1 MVIKDKL
8 YDELVRICEE
18 SGVVG
23 ALIDDNNKYIVVEH
37 GWKNGWKNRYSHEL
51 RLDFVRDIFRYDTF
65 ELTDD
70 ELKHEW
76 TIEGDIFECLEAFD
90 QTETR
95 KMHGSRVFNIDR
107 TQFEVKVVS
116 KADVIDWLVGLLKAM
131 FLNGRQEIKIDIDDD
146 LHFSAEPVI
155 SGDVAKA
162 YQTMLTLRDDE
173 DWMHFLTGLSSSGN
187 EPFSIS
193 FKVSPELFNATT
205 FNELVNNVYL
215 TKFFLGRL
223 EQGDFFSG
231 GIE

>member
-1 MVIKDKL
+1 MVSKDKL

-18 SGVVG
+18 SSVLDGF
-23 ALIDDNNKYIVVEH
+23 INDNNKYIKVEH
-37 GWKNGWKNRYSHEL
+37 CWKNRYLHAL
-51 RLDFVRDIFRYDTF
+51 RLDFVRDIFCYDTY
-65 ELTDD
+65 EVTDD
-70 ELKHEW
+70 DLKHEK

-90 QTETR
+90 QTEIR

-107 TQFEVKVVS
+107 TQFEIKVVS

-131 FLNGRQEIKIDIDDD
+131 FLSGRQEIKIDIDDD
-146 LHFSAEPVI
+146 IHFSAEPAI

-173 DWMHFLTGLSSSGN
+173 DWTNFLTDLSSSGN

-193 FKVSPELFNATT
+193 FKVSPELLNATT
-205 FNELVNNVYL
+205 FNELVNKVYL

-223 EQGDFFSG
+223 EQGDFFLG

>member
-23 ALIDDNNKYIVVEH
+23 AFIDDNNKYIAVEH
-37 GWKNGWKNRYSHEL
+37 GWKNRYSHEL
-51 RLDFVRDIFRYDTF
+51 RLDFVRDYFRYDTF
-65 ELTDD
+65 DD
-70 ELKHEW
+70 DLKHE
-76 TIEGDIFECLEAFD
+76 TFEGDIFECLEAFD

-107 TQFEVKVVS
+107 TQFEIKVVS

-223 EQGDFFSG
+223 EQVDFFLG
-231 GIE
+231 GFE